1 MKLFPSNLDVFQ
13 YNTQEY
19 LKGYKSI
26 YHFQVKNHKYLSDKY
41 LSEGFACK
49 MQNYIYVYIYVYM
62 YGGFPSGA
70 NGKEST
76 SASNAGDI
84 RDMSSVPG
92 SGRNSPT

>member
-26 YHFQVKNHKYLSDKY
+26 YHFQVKNHKTKY
-41 LSEGFACK
+41 LSEIIRHVKCK
-49 MQNYIYVYIYVYM
+49 IIYIYVYM
-62 YGGFPSGA
+62 HGGFPGGA

-76 SASNAGDI
+76 SASDAGD
-84 RDMSSVPG
+84 MGHEFGPWVGKKQS
-92 SGRNSPT
+92 NMTEAT

>member
-41 LSEGFACK
+41 LPDTYLSIYQKLSG
-49 MQNYIYVYIYVYM
+49 MQNAKLYICIYVW
-62 YGGFPSGA
+62 GLP
-70 NGKEST
+70 
-76 SASNAGDI
+76 
-84 RDMSSVPG
+84 RWC
-92 SGRNSPT
+92 